1 MYVFILKPA
10 NDDFSIEPLTV
21 TLSPT
26 QPRACV
32 VVPIVDDNIVD
43 ADEVFHIELTTNTT
57 GVTVRQ
63 GVHFVPV
70 TIIDNDPSKQSSC
83 T

>member
-1 MYVFILKPA
+1 M
-10 NDDFSIEPLTV
+10 

-26 QPRACV
+26 QPRDCV

-43 ADEVFHIELTTNTT
+43 ADEVFNIELTTSTP

-63 GVHFVPV
+63 CVHLVPV
-70 TIIDNDPSKQSSC
+70 TIIDNDPSKQFSC
-83 T
+83 TQMQYLVQV